1 MLEWKDENKQ
11 LKEKLKIKNI
21 NNQLEEVTLKPKISK
36 NSNDIIK
43 NIKSKLKDN
52 IESSNISCLNS
63 YRSNS
68 SLLTNR
74 D

>member
-36 NSNDIIK
+36 HSNDIIK